1 MSTNTNP
8 ENLAKIGLVDSEIA
22 LFQPIVK
29 KKKTKNK
36 VSVAEHKPCRCG
48 AAFSPWRANN

>member
-1 MSTNTNP
+1 MSTSTNP

-29 KKKTKNK
+29 KKKTKKK

-48 AAFSPWRANN
+48 AAFSP